1 MTDMLPCINLVWCVV
16 FLIIN
21 YCVTH
26 DLEIEHLLR
35 KEVPLIFKKFPVALN
50 GFIQVHAVPN
60 SFLKCTLQ
68 GRCLLEA
75 RVHPEFVKDIAV

>member
-1 MTDMLPCINLVWCVV
+1 MLPCINLVWCVV

-26 DLEIEHLLR
+26 DLEIEHLLS
-35 KEVPLIFKKFPVALN
+35 KEFFLIFKKFPVALN

-60 SFLKCTLQ
+60 SFVKCTLQ
-68 GRCLLEA
+68 GRGLLEA
-75 RVHPEFVKDIAV
+75 WVHPEFVEYVSV